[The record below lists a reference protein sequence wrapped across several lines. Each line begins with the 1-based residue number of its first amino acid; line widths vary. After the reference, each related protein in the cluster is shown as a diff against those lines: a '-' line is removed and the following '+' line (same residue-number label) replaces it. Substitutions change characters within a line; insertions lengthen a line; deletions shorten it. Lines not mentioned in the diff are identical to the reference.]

1 MLMELI
7 VRKINNDKLAV
18 LNVLNVTNVTLL
30 IECSKDDLKHLIN
43 IINDQFKYFQS
54 KGYFC
59 RCETLLFTHK
69 DDQLKV
75 ELKKK

>member
-7 VRKINNDKLAV
+7 VRKIKNDKLAV

-30 IECSKDDLKHLIN
+30 VKCSKDNLEHLIN
-43 IINDQFKYFQS
+43 IINNQFKYFQS

-59 RCETLLFTHK
+59 RCETLVHTHK
-69 DDQLKV
+69 DGQLKV